1 MSGRGSD
8 VSIWLIIF
16 FIVLFFVTIGLTY
29 YAYHLEEKK
38 MEKYEEESPEE
49 ALARSH
55 EYETKSLQTSMRVQ
69 IWYYFI
75 AVAIMAIGLVIFV
88 RFVIL

>member
-1 MSGRGSD
+1 MN
-8 VSIWLIIF
+8 IWLIIF
-16 FIVLFFVTIGLTY
+16 FIVLFFVTIALTL

-38 MEKYEEESPEE
+38 MEKYEEESSED

-55 EYETKSLQTSMRVQ
+55 EYESKSLQTSMKVQ

-75 AVAIMAIGLVIFV
+75 ACAILTIGLVIYVKFV
-88 RFVIL
+88 LL